1 MQYLDIRIA
10 RAISEHHIEKANL
23 ARQVRAIPD
32 RGLRLWLGHRLIS
45 WGERIS
51 PRQPGMA

>member
-10 RAISEHHIEKANL
+10 RAISEHHIERANR
-23 ARQVRAIPD
+23 ARQVRAISD
-32 RGLRLWLGHRLIS
+32 RGLRLWLGHILIY
-45 WGERIS
+45 WGEKIS